1 MNDSLYDQ
9 AIIAEARAKTGAGRL
24 EAPTVTAECDNPL
37 CGDRI
42 TVDLA
47 VEGQQVAALAHK
59 TRGCLLTQA
68 SASLLARY
76 APGDLAAARDLRG
89 RIEAFLQG
97 NDDERFAILTP
108 VRNVKSRWDCVILPF
123 QALEDA
129 LTDLGKAAPAAP
141 DPDETGRKS

>member
-1 MNDSLYDQ
+1 MNDALYDQ
-9 AIIAEARAKTGAGRL
+9 AIIAEARSKTGAGRL

-47 VEGQQVAALAHK
+47 VQDGAISDLAHK

-76 APGDLAAARDLRG
+76 AKGGDVAAAGELRAA
-89 RIEAFLQG
+89 IEAFLKGQE
-97 NDDERFAILTP
+97 DERFAILTP
-108 VRNVKSRWDCVILPF
+108 VRNAKSRWDCVPLPF
-123 QALEDA
+123 QALADA
-129 LTDLGKAAPAAP
+129 LADLEKRG
-141 DPDETGRKS
+141 

>member
-1 MNDSLYDQ
+1 MNDALYDQ
-9 AIIAEARAKTGAGRL
+9 AIIAEARSKTGAGRL

-47 VEGQQVAALAHK
+47 VQDGAISDLAHK

-76 APGDLAAARDLRG
+76 AKGGDVAAAGELRAA
-89 RIEAFLQG
+89 IEAFLKGQE
-97 NDDERFAILTP
+97 DERFAILTP
-108 VRNVKSRWDCVILPF
+108 VRNAKSRWDCVTLPF
-123 QALEDA
+123 QALADA
-129 LTDLGKAAPAAP
+129 LADLEKRG
-141 DPDETGRKS
+141 

>member
-1 MNDSLYDQ
+1 MNDALYDQ
-9 AIIAEARAKTGAGRL
+9 AIIAEARSRTGAGRL

-47 VEGQQVAALAHK
+47 VQGGAISDLAHK

-76 APGDLAAARDLRG
+76 AKGGDVAAARELRAA
-89 RIEAFLQG
+89 IDAFLKGQE
-97 NDDERFAILTP
+97 DERFAILTP
-108 VRNVKSRWDCVILPF
+108 VRNAKSRWDCVTLPF
-123 QALEDA
+123 QALADA
-129 LTDLGKAAPAAP
+129 LADLEKRG
-141 DPDETGRKS
+141 

>member
-1 MNDSLYDQ
+1 MNDALYDQ
-9 AIIAEARAKTGAGRL
+9 AIIAEARSKTGAGRL

-47 VEGQQVAALAHK
+47 VRDGSISDLAHK

-76 APGDLAAARDLRG
+76 ASGGDLAAARELRAA
-89 RIEAFLQG
+89 IDAFLKGQE
-97 NDDERFAILTP
+97 DERFAILTP
-108 VRNVKSRWDCVILPF
+108 VRNAKSRWDCVTLPF
-123 QALEDA
+123 QALADA
-129 LTDLGKAAPAAP
+129 LADLEKRG
-141 DPDETGRKS
+141 